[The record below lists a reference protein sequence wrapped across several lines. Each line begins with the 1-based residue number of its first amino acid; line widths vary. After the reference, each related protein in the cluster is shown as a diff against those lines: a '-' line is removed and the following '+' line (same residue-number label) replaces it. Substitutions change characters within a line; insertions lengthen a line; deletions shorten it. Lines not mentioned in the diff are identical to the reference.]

1 MNKIFTVILSDEF
14 STSEVIKLF
23 AGEFDNLE
31 ICQENDYSEAYK
43 KLRIIKENQFY
54 LQTYQL
60 TSNKNLSLF

>member
-31 ICQENDYSEAYK
+31 V
-43 KLRIIKENQFY
+43 Y

>member
-31 ICQENDYSEAYK
+31 ICQENDSDCHSEFVVQSAVM
-43 KLRIIKENQFY
+43 QD
-54 LQTYQL
+54 
-60 TSNKNLSLF
+60 S